1 VNPIVKD
8 PLQRKLEITNWV
20 ILAILFILSLIFA
33 SRNFALSVLVGGI
46 ISTANFY
53 GMGRGLQGAFRK
65 TADKAKGP
73 VMFNYYIRLL
83 LTAVVLYFLI
93 AHGAVHVIGLIIG
106 LSVVVMNIIIT
117 MIAALTIKKNWIE
130 EVR

>member
-1 VNPIVKD
+1 MNPIVKD

-20 ILAILFILSLIFA
+20 ILAVLFTLSLIFA
-33 SRNFALSVLVGGI
+33 SKNFAFSLLVGGI

-53 GMGRGLQGAFRK
+53 GMGRGLQSAFRK

-83 LTAVVLYFLI
+83 ITGMVLYFLI
-93 AHGAVHVIGLIIG
+93 AHGGVHVIGLIIG